1 MRSNEF
7 TRRLASSR
15 LAPIV
20 AFPLRLAEVTR
31 YDASVVSASARWLI
45 HSNEST
51 NYTYDLLPRNR
62 RHLAWFLSVVTRL
75 PAEEMSRLIEELY
88 ADREL
93 VAHVKR
99 STAQSARRRLSDR
112 QVRYGRRVA
121 WYAIVRALKPRLTV
135 ESGIDKGLGSCVM
148 AAALLR
154 NAEEGHEGRHI
165 ALDINPEA
173 GYLISGRYCEVVEVV
188 YGDSLASIPRMP
200 NGVDFFIHET
210 MHTAEHEAA
219 EFRLVEPKLRPNAVL
234 ITDNAKKTDALL
246 EHAESTGRQFLFFRE
261 SPADHWFP
269 GDGVGAAF
277 RH

>member
-1 MRSNEF
+1 VASHLVVPGEESLVRSKKF

-31 YDASVVSASARWLI
+31 YDASVVSASARWLVRSRE
-45 HSNEST
+45 HT

-62 RHLAWFLSVVTRL
+62 RHLAWFLSVVTGQT
-75 PAEEMSRLIEELY
+75 AEEMSRVIEELY
-88 ADREL
+88 NDREL
-93 VAHVKR
+93 VDHVKR
-99 STAQSARRRLSDR
+99 STADSARRRLSDR
-112 QVRYGRRVA
+112 EVRYGRRAA
-121 WYAIVRALKPRLTV
+121 WYAIVRALKPVLTV

-165 ALDINPEA
+165 ALDIN
-173 GYLISGRYCEVVEVV
+173 LFV
-188 YGDSLASIPRMP
+188 
-200 NGVDFFIHET
+200 HET
-210 MHTAEHEAA
+210 MHSAEHEAA
-219 EFRLVEPKLRPNAVL
+219 EFRLVEPRLRPNAVL
-234 ITDNAKKTDALL
+234 ITDNARKTDALL
-246 EHAESTGRQFLFFRE
+246 DHAEATGRQFLVFRE

-277 RH
+277 RR